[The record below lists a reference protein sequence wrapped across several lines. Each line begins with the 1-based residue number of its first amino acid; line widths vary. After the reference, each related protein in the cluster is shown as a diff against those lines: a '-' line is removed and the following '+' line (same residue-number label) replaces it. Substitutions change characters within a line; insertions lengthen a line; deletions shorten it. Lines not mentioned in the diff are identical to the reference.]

1 MVPVP
6 QSLAAHIIGHLR
18 GYAVIGLTADGM
30 VTHWLADA
38 EKITGHS
45 ESDILGRSFSALFT
59 DPDLAE
65 DIHRQEIASAL
76 ANGTNEDCRW
86 HRRKSGELFW
96 GNGRTMTMEYGGAA
110 LMKIFRVETLVK
122 QAEERRLLLL
132 NELNHRVRNTLATV
146 QSVTEQTLRGGGVAP
161 EIQKSL
167 RDRLM
172 ALSRAHDVLVEGNWA
187 GADLG
192 VLVQEAAKPYERA
205 PSPFF
210 IDGPLVRLHP
220 SQAVTLS
227 LVLHELATNAAKYGA
242 LSTSLGQVHISW
254 NVGLDAQGARSM
266 TMLWRERGGPSVSEP
281 TRSGFGTRLI
291 RSALSGDRESAKI
304 EYMEEGLRCSL
315 SLDLIETSS
324 EAPTAQQHPPPRRA

>member
-6 QSLAAHIIGHLR
+6 PSLAAHIVGHLR
-18 GYAVIGLTADGM
+18 GYAIIGLTAEGV

-38 EKITGHS
+38 EKITGYS
-45 ESDILGRSFSALFT
+45 QNDMLGRDFCVLFT

-65 DIHRQEIASAL
+65 AVHRQEIQNAL
-76 ANGTNEDCRW
+76 VNGTNEDCRW
-86 HRRKSGELFW
+86 HRRKTGELFW
-96 GNGRTMTMEYGGAA
+96 GNGLTMTMEYGDAA
-110 LMKIFRVETLVK
+110 LMKIFRDETPVK
-122 QAEERRLLLL
+122 QADERRLLLL

-146 QSVTEQTLRGGGVAP
+146 QSVTEQTLRGAAVAP
-161 EIQKSL
+161 ETQKALSE
-167 RDRLM
+167 RLM
-172 ALSRAHDVLVEGNWA
+172 ALSRAHDVLVEENWA

-192 VLVQEAAKPYERA
+192 VLVLEATRPYERD

-227 LVLHELATNAAKYGA
+227 LVLHELATNAVKHGA
-242 LSTSLGQVHISW
+242 LSTYGGKVHISW

-266 TMLWRERGGPSVSEP
+266 TMLWRERGGPSVAAP

-291 RSALSGDRESAKI
+291 RSALSGDQGAANI
-304 EYMEEGLRCSL
+304 EYKEDGLQCSL
-315 SLDLIETSS
+315 SVALIETSI
-324 EAPTAQQHPPPRRA
+324 AGG